1 MPKIAST
8 CYSNESIKIQIFPA
22 QYFWPK
28 GERERERENLKAF
41 KDKKNMFI
49 RI

>member
-1 MPKIAST
+1 MDNMLTIA
-8 CYSNESIKIQIFPA
+8 SNESIKIPVFPHNISA
-22 QYFWPK
+22 PK
-28 GERERERENLKAF
+28 ERERENIKAF